1 MSNTEPNVIPENNY
15 YSQLLEYERLLNEN
29 AEKGDYEK
37 AESYK
42 KKIKEIKILIKKKR
56 NKIIKLQRKNIRYII
71 SNKRKRGSQ

>member
-56 NKIIKLQRKNIRYII
+56 KKELEKRQLIENENLE
-71 SNKRKRGSQ
+71 SN

>member
-42 KKIKEIKILIKKKR
+42 KK
-56 NKIIKLQRKNIRYII
+56 
-71 SNKRKRGSQ
+71 